1 MLHVGVVRGAGLSG
15 VDIAG
20 DRGRGNGGGWDDG
33 PGVAGRRRTVAA
45 GNREGFGADP
55 APRGV
60 PQWPDPAVNGELALP
75 GR

>member
-20 DRGRGNGGGWDDG
+20 GRGAGEKAADATAAR
-33 PGVAGRRRTVAA
+33 GVAGRRRAVTA
-45 GNREGFGADP
+45 GNREGFGAGFGVDP

-60 PQWPDPAVNGELALP
+60 PPWPDPAG
-75 GR
+75 